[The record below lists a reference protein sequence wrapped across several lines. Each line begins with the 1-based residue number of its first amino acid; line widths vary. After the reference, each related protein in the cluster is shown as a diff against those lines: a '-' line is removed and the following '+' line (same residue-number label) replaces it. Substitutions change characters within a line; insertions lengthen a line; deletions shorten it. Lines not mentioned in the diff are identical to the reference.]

1 MSKSRQFHFWNL
13 KLAQTH
19 RELLPST
26 VDHEQFSRPALCNVG
41 VEELAALLVT
51 SLVQKCPDPLLE
63 DVVEHHARWQRGWV
77 TVTGGW
83 SSRIRA
89 GH

>member
-19 RELLPST
+19 RELLRSA
-26 VDHEQFSRPALCNVG
+26 VDHDRAPRPALGKVG

-51 SLVQKCPDPLLE
+51 SLVQKCLDPLLE